1 MNRNTLI
8 LSSVVFFHLALL
20 WAVQSGLMRRAS
32 EVIVPAEV
40 IVEFIEPVTP
50 KVMPPRSV
58 PLQPVMVK
66 QALALTPPT
75 QIKAEEP
82 LLTAIADFTPS
93 STALVGVIAPA
104 VVVAPKEAAPAVTAP
119 PAPARFELP
128 SSNADYLQNLRP
140 AYPGQSERLGEQGQV
155 LVRVFI

>member
-1 MNRNTLI
+1 
-8 LSSVVFFHLALL
+8 
-20 WAVQSGLMRRAS
+20 
-32 EVIVPAEV
+32 
-40 IVEFIEPVTP
+40 
-50 KVMPPRSV
+50 MPPK
-58 PLQPVMVK
+58 PVVVQ
-66 QALALTPPT
+66 QAFTKAAPT
-75 QIKAEEP
+75 QIKAAEP

-93 STALVGVIAPA
+93 STAPVGVIAPA